1 MWAIRMLSGNHAGQV
16 FPLKEGRTLIGR
28 GTNCQIRFN
37 DLDVSKEHALIYF
50 ENQKLTLVDNQSR
63 NGTYVNGILTNKAY
77 LKRGDKVS
85 FNQTLCDVIY
95 LPTANQNK
103 SSLSIVPQTQN
114 NPNSP
119 QSTYS
124 TTNHSQLLNS
134 PAAGIPS
141 VNTPFD
147 SNAPSPESLMIPG
160 HPGGAAAPPTQ
171 DSSGF
176 LKRYIDEVVM
186 PGVYHLGSV
195 MEFKLVIGL
204 FMIVYAV
211 LVTALSTIPM
221 LAITSDS
228 IQIESRRR
236 ALTIARN
243 LANLNQQALLKDMES
258 AVSTQTADLE
268 EGVSQAFII
277 RQGDGSVIAPAVKA
291 GTVPSIPF
299 IETARR
305 EQKELIKQIDS
316 SHIAVA
322 VPLSAFNPDTSTYAI
337 KAFAIVIYD
346 MGSLAID
353 DGRTLSLFFQ
363 TLIIALALGFLIYI
377 LFSRFIE
384 FPINELNKQID
395 YFLKT
400 KSASVATVEV
410 DFPLFQNLIS
420 NVNTL
425 MTRVSHPESQNENFN
440 GASKDFEIINIIK
453 LIGYA
458 GIAINSDQSVLGING
473 ATEQLLNMTENQIRN
488 QPITLIPD
496 QALQK
501 NLYDLMEQASRDPAI
516 PSRNELEFGGV
527 NTEIN
532 CQAVTDKGSIK
543 YFIVTIIPLENGSA

>member
-1 MWAIRMLSGNHAGQV
+1 MLSGNHAGQV
-16 FPLKEGRTLIGR
+16 FPLKEGKNLVGR

-37 DLDVSKEHALIYF
+37 DLDVSKEHALIIS
-50 ENQKLTLVDNQSR
+50 EEQKLVLLDNHSR
-63 NGTYVNGILTNKAY
+63 NGTFVNGVMINKTN

-95 LPTANQNK
+95 LPTANANKNLAVVSNTNSTQPQNMQNPHSLQNL
-103 SSLSIVPQTQN
+103 SSQAAMHNTMHPISN
-114 NPNSP
+114 HGHPNSEVNVSMNP
-119 QSTYS
+119 SLTSKHQTSGYQNGANEFS
-124 TTNHSQLLNS
+124 S
-134 PAAGIPS
+134 P
-141 VNTPFD
+141 NF
-147 SNAPSPESLMIPG
+147 
-160 HPGGAAAPPTQ
+160 
-171 DSSGF
+171 F
-176 LKRYIDEVVM
+176 KRYFEDVIL
-186 PGVYHLGSV
+186 PGIYQLGKV
-195 MEFKLVIGL
+195 MEFKIVIGL
-204 FMIVYAV
+204 FMLIYAI

-268 EGVSQAFII
+268 EGVSQALII
-277 RQGDGSVIAPAVKA
+277 RQADGSVIAPASRS
-291 GTVPSIPF
+291 GSIPSIPF

-353 DGRTLSLFFQ
+353 DGRTISLFFQ
-363 TLIIALALGFLIYI
+363 TLIIAIALGFLLYL
-377 LFSRFIE
+377 LFYRFVE
-384 FPINELNKQID
+384 FPVTELNKQVD
-395 YFLKT
+395 HLLKT
-400 KSASVATVEV
+400 KSTTVASVDI
-410 DFPLFQNLIS
+410 DFPIFQNLVS
-420 NVNTL
+420 NINTL
-425 MTRVSHPESQNENFN
+425 MTRVSNSDTNLENFS
-440 GASKDFEIINIIK
+440 GANKDFEIINIIK

-458 GIAINSDQSVLGING
+458 GLAINSDNTILGLNG
-473 ATEQLLNMTENQIRN
+473 AAEQLLNLNESQLRN

-501 NLYDLMEQASRDPAI
+501 SLYDLMDHANRDPAI
-516 PSRNELEFGGV
+516 PARNELEFGGV

-532 CQAVTDKGSIK
+532 CQAITDKGQTK
-543 YFIVTIIPLENGSA
+543 YYIITIIPLEGG

>member
-1 MWAIRMLSGNHAGQV
+1 MWAIRMLSGSHAGQV
-16 FPLKEGRTLIGR
+16 FPLKEGKNLVGR
-28 GTNCQIRFN
+28 STNCQIRFN
-37 DLDVSKEHALIYF
+37 DLDVSKEHATIIA
-50 ENQKLTLVDNQSR
+50 EDKKLVLLDNQSR
-63 NGTYVNGILTNKAY
+63 NGTFVNGVMINKTS
-77 LKRGDKVS
+77 LKRGDRVS

-95 LPTANQNK
+95 LPTANANK
-103 SSLSIVPQTQN
+103 ALSVVSNAGSGGGSGGIGGGASDGAGSFSSSPLSITPHSG
-114 NPNSP
+114 NPLQPHDLSNLQSMPSSP
-119 QSTYS
+119 QNQGGVNAMGHASST
-124 TTNHSQLLNS
+124 N
-134 PAAGIPS
+134 
-141 VNTPFD
+141 F
-147 SNAPSPESLMIPG
+147 
-160 HPGGAAAPPTQ
+160 
-171 DSSGF
+171 F
-176 LKRYIDEVVM
+176 KRYFEEVLM
-186 PGVYHLGSV
+186 PGVYQLGKV
-195 MEFKLVIGL
+195 MEFKIVIGL
-204 FMIVYAV
+204 FMLIYAV

-258 AVSTQTADLE
+258 AISTQTADLE
-268 EGVSQAFII
+268 EGVSQALII
-277 RQGDGSVIAPAVKA
+277 RQADGSVIAPASRS
-291 GTVPSIPF
+291 GTIPSIPF
-299 IETARR
+299 IEAARR

-363 TLIIALALGFLIYI
+363 TLIIAIALGFVLYI
-377 LFSRFIE
+377 LFYRFVE
-384 FPINELNKQID
+384 FPVTELNKQLDTILKIKSPSIAAID
-395 YFLKT
+395 M
-400 KSASVATVEV
+400 
-410 DFPLFQNLIS
+410 DFPAFQSLIS

-425 MTRVSHPESQNENFN
+425 MTRVSSDDANSDSFS
-440 GASKDFEIINIIK
+440 GANKDFEIINVVK

-458 GIAINSDQSVLGING
+458 GLAINADHTILGLNS
-473 ATEQLLNMTENQIRN
+473 AAEQLLNLTENQIRN

-501 NLYDLMEQASRDPAI
+501 SLYDLMEHAQRDPAS

-532 CQAVTDKGSIK
+532 CQAITEKGQTK
-543 YFIVTIIPLENGSA
+543 YYLVTIIPLEGS

>member
-16 FPLKEGRTLIGR
+16 FPLQEGRNLIGR
-28 GTNCQIRFN
+28 GVNCQIRFN
-37 DLDVSKEHALIYF
+37 DLDVSKEHAFIISEEKKLI
-50 ENQKLTLVDNQSR
+50 LMDNQSR
-63 NGTYVNGILTNKAY
+63 NGTFVNGVMINKTN

-95 LPTANQNK
+95 LPNANANK
-103 SSLSIVPQTQN
+103 MLSLVPNANGAALTPQTI
-114 NPNSP
+114 PMG
-119 QSTYS
+119 
-124 TTNHSQLLNS
+124 S
-134 PAAGIPS
+134 PAHYNPHG
-141 VNTPFD
+141 V
-147 SNAPSPESLMIPG
+147 PG
-160 HPGGAAAPPTQ
+160 HVNPTSSSMPAFENNISVERTAPP
-171 DSSGF
+171 SSDF
-176 LKRYIDEVVM
+176 FKRYFEEVLM
-186 PGVYHLGSV
+186 PGVYQLGKV

-204 FMIVYAV
+204 FMLIYAV

-258 AVSTQTADLE
+258 AVSTQTAELE
-268 EGVSQAFII
+268 EGVSQAYII
-277 RQGDGSVIAPAVKA
+277 RQADGSVIAPASRS
-291 GTVPSIPF
+291 GTIPSIPF

-363 TLIIALALGFLIYI
+363 TLIIAIILGFFLYL
-377 LFSRFIE
+377 LFYRFIE
-384 FPINELNKQID
+384 HPVAKLNTQID
-395 YFLKT
+395 HALKT
-400 KSASVATVEV
+400 KSSSIATVDI
-410 DFPLFQNLIS
+410 DFPVFQSLVSNINSLI
-420 NVNTL
+420 
-425 MTRVSHPESQNENFN
+425 TRVSASDGDSESFS
-440 GASKDFEIINIIK
+440 GANKDFEMINVVK

-458 GIAINSDQSVLGING
+458 GLVINSDHTVLGLNS
-473 ATEQLLNMTENQIRN
+473 AAEQLLNLNEFQIRN

-501 NLYDLMEQASRDPAI
+501 SLYDLMEHAQRDPAI

-532 CQAVTDKGSIK
+532 CQAITNKSQIQ
-543 YFIVTIIPLENGSA
+543 YYIVTIIPLEGG